1 MIHLFL
7 CVTCLFV
14 CLFVSL
20 CIVLFRHSSVYD
32 IGSLFSTRTGS
43 KHEVYIVLYCILLYR
58 FLLSSVHRYLRSF
71 CFLLLKYSIALS
83 LFVCVSF
90 CLTTQIAIIPGIIV
104 IVIVFITEDV
114 VVLIHHRCHRR
125 G

>member
-43 KHEVYIVLYCILLYR
+43 KHEVYIVLYCIDFCYHLSTVTYVR
-58 FLLSSVHRYLRSF
+58 FVS
-71 CFLLLKYSIALS
+71 YS
-83 LFVCVSF
+83 
-90 CLTTQIAIIPGIIV
+90 
-104 IVIVFITEDV
+104 
-114 VVLIHHRCHRR
+114 
-125 G
+125 